1 MTFNLLGRE
10 KPLNIYG
17 PRGIKNIIISLLKI
31 GNTWTNYKLNFTELD
46 NPSSEII
53 YDKNDISITTIPLYH
68 GIYTNGFLFRKKTSV
83 HKLLVDKALSFGID
97 KTQFAGIK
105 LGKDGIGDEG
115 SIIENIK
122 LVEPLKPDLTYAYC
136 SDTLFNE
143 KVIKQIKGCDLL
155 YHESTFLKK
164 HENFAKKT
172 FHSTAEQAALIAK
185 KSNVK
190 KLILGHFSTRYKDLT
205 LFLKESK
212 SILIKGKNLK
222 INNSDLRITS
232 EYFEIAASNDDLKI
246 IFADGLINSYPYLN
260 INVFIGDEKNKIYYS
275 SDHFFDEASLEKNNL
290 FDLSSFEQNKINL
303 NLKIFTSR
311 VLAIITALLVMFVSI
326 RMGIRI
332 FL

>member
-1 MTFNLLGRE
+1 MMKLTILGSCSAYPTIDRFTTSQILQINGKSFLIDCGEGTQIQLRNNKIKFNSIEDILISHLHGDHFFGLPGLILTFNLLGRE

-17 PRGIKNIIISLLKI
+17 PKGIKKIIISLLKI

-46 NPSSEII
+46 NSNSEII
-53 YDKNDISITTIPLYH
+53 YDKNDISIITIPLYH
-68 GIYTNGFLFRKKTSV
+68 SIYTNGYLFRKKTSV
-83 HKLLVDKALSFGID
+83 HKLLADKALSFGID

-105 LGKDGIGDEG
+105 LGKDGIGVDG

-143 KVIKQIKGCDLL
+143 KIIKQIKGSDLL

-185 KSNVK
+185 KSKVK
-190 KLILGHFSTRYKDLT
+190 KLILGHFSSRYKDLN

-212 SILIKGKNLK
+212 SIFQNV
-222 INNSDLRITS
+222 DLAL
-232 EYFEIAASNDDLKI
+232 E
-246 IFADGLINSYPYLN
+246 
-260 INVFIGDEKNKIYYS
+260 NKI
-275 SDHFFDEASLEKNNL
+275 F
-290 FDLSSFEQNKINL
+290 
-303 NLKIFTSR
+303 
-311 VLAIITALLVMFVSI
+311 II
-326 RMGIRI
+326 
-332 FL
+332 

>member
-1 MTFNLLGRE
+1 MKLTILGSCSAYPTLDRFTTSQILQINGKSFLIDCGEGTQIQLRNNKIKFNSIEDILISHLHGDHFFGLPGLILTFNLLGRE

-105 LGKDGIGDEG
+105 LGKDGILDDG

-143 KVIKQIKGCDLL
+143 KIIKQIKGCDLL

-212 SILIKGKNLK
+212 SIFQNV
-222 INNSDLRITS
+222 DL
-232 EYFEIAASNDDLKI
+232 A
-246 IFADGLINSYPYLN
+246 
-260 INVFIGDEKNKIYYS
+260 
-275 SDHFFDEASLEKNNL
+275 LEN
-290 FDLSSFEQNKINL
+290 
-303 NLKIFTSR
+303 KIFT
-311 VLAIITALLVMFVSI
+311 I
-326 RMGIRI
+326 
-332 FL
+332 

>member
-1 MTFNLLGRE
+1 MMKLTILGSCSAYPTLDRFTTSQILQINGKSFLIDCGEGTQIQLRNNNKIKFNSIEDILISHLHGDHFFGLPGLILTFNLLGRE

-53 YDKNDISITTIPLYH
+53 YDKNDILITTIPLYH

-105 LGKDGIGDEG
+105 LGKDGILDDG

-143 KVIKQIKGCDLL
+143 KIIKQIKGCDLL

-185 KSNVK
+185 KSN
-190 KLILGHFSTRYKDLT
+190 
-205 LFLKESK
+205 
-212 SILIKGKNLK
+212 GKN
-222 INNSDLRITS
+222 
-232 EYFEIAASNDDLKI
+232 
-246 IFADGLINSYPYLN
+246 
-260 INVFIGDEKNKIYYS
+260 
-275 SDHFFDEASLEKNNL
+275 
-290 FDLSSFEQNKINL
+290 
-303 NLKIFTSR
+303 
-311 VLAIITALLVMFVSI
+311 
-326 RMGIRI
+326 
-332 FL
+332 

>member
-1 MTFNLLGRE
+1 MMKLTILGSCSAYPTLDRFTTSQILQINGKSFLIDCGEGTQIQLRNNKIKFNSIEDILISHLHGDHFFGLPGLILTFNLLGRE

-105 LGKDGIGDEG
+105 LGKDGILDDG

-143 KVIKQIKGCDLL
+143 KIIKQIKGCDLL

-212 SILIKGKNLK
+212 SVFQNV
-222 INNSDLRITS
+222 DL
-232 EYFEIAASNDDLKI
+232 A
-246 IFADGLINSYPYLN
+246 
-260 INVFIGDEKNKIYYS
+260 
-275 SDHFFDEASLEKNNL
+275 LEN
-290 FDLSSFEQNKINL
+290 
-303 NLKIFTSR
+303 KIFT
-311 VLAIITALLVMFVSI
+311 I
-326 RMGIRI
+326 
-332 FL
+332 

>member
-1 MTFNLLGRE
+1 MMKLTILGSCSAYPTLDRFTTSQILQINQKSFLIDCGEGTQIQLRNNKIKFNSIEDILISHLHGDHFFGLPGLILTFNLLGRE
-10 KPLNIYG
+10 KSLNIYG

-46 NPSSEII
+46 NPRSEII
-53 YDKNDISITTIPLYH
+53 YDKNDISITTIPLHH
-68 GIYTNGFLFRKKTSV
+68 GIYTNGFLFRKKTSA

-105 LGKDGIGDEG
+105 LGKDGIGGDG

-143 KVIKQIKGCDLL
+143 KIIKQIKGCDLL

-212 SILIKGKNLK
+212 SIFQNV
-222 INNSDLRITS
+222 DLA
-232 EYFEIAASNDDLKI
+232 FEN
-246 IFADGLINSYPYLN
+246 
-260 INVFIGDEKNKIYYS
+260 
-275 SDHFFDEASLEKNNL
+275 
-290 FDLSSFEQNKINL
+290 
-303 NLKIFTSR
+303 KIFT
-311 VLAIITALLVMFVSI
+311 I
-326 RMGIRI
+326 
-332 FL
+332 

>member
-1 MTFNLLGRE
+1 MMKLTILGSCSAYPTLDRFTTSQILQINGKSFLIDCGEGTQIQLRNNKIKFNSIEDVLISHLHGDHFFGLPGLILTFNLLGRE

-105 LGKDGIGDEG
+105 LGKDGILDDG
-115 SIIENIK
+115 SVIENIK

-143 KVIKQIKGCDLL
+143 KIIKQIKGCDLL

-212 SILIKGKNLK
+212 SIFKYV
-222 INNSDLRITS
+222 DL
-232 EYFEIAASNDDLKI
+232 A
-246 IFADGLINSYPYLN
+246 
-260 INVFIGDEKNKIYYS
+260 
-275 SDHFFDEASLEKNNL
+275 LEN
-290 FDLSSFEQNKINL
+290 
-303 NLKIFTSR
+303 KIFT
-311 VLAIITALLVMFVSI
+311 I
-326 RMGIRI
+326 
-332 FL
+332 

>member
-1 MTFNLLGRE
+1 MKLTILGSCSAYPTLDRFTTSQILQINGKSFLIDCGEGTQIQLRNNKIKFNSIEDILISHLHGDHFFGLPGLILTFNLLGRE

-46 NPSSEII
+46 NTSSEII

-105 LGKDGIGDEG
+105 LGKDGILDDG

-143 KVIKQIKGCDLL
+143 KIIKQIKGCDLL

-212 SILIKGKNLK
+212 SIFQNV
-222 INNSDLRITS
+222 DLAL
-232 EYFEIAASNDDLKI
+232 E
-246 IFADGLINSYPYLN
+246 
-260 INVFIGDEKNKIYYS
+260 NKI
-275 SDHFFDEASLEKNNL
+275 F
-290 FDLSSFEQNKINL
+290 
-303 NLKIFTSR
+303 
-311 VLAIITALLVMFVSI
+311 II
-326 RMGIRI
+326 
-332 FL
+332 